1 MINSTLIKVS
11 LTATTVF
18 AGALVF
24 LPSPG
29 ASAGPKSVPV
39 GIVNFVAE
47 LDAAD
52 GTPYNGPIKLSVKQ
66 EGTGSKYSWGPFS
79 TTCTA
84 GVLSVSAD
92 LQGLAHTSNAEAYFW
107 KPNASGNTGAESF
120 FYLNGAD
127 GARAVSVFTPPAP
140 GGTVALR
147 DLQLS
152 PAPVFGTITSSS
164 AQGLHPA
171 AELQIVP
178 RRFASGVIH
187 PFYDIHP
194 ITVGAQTDVYS
205 WSVKHRAEFRVET
218 TDGWASVD
226 TYLNRGNT
234 VSVNLLHQGAIVV
247 IFDPIQFVDVYR
259 VVIFDSA
266 TYSPFDPSAHDPQY
280 VFFAADEHIETGC
293 TGDIKNNDQSKRH
306 FDDVSAGS
314 YVMELWTDSSIR
326 NATPAP
332 VLTATVT
339 VIGGQTT
346 TVTFP

>member
-127 GARAVSVFTPPAP
+127 LGRFYPGSPGAATAGLGGALYLPPSLLKGTNVLVLGEELGATQPTAVRVI
-140 GGTVALR
+140 
-147 DLQLS
+147 LS
-152 PAPVFGTITSSS
+152 T
-164 AQGLHPA
+164 L
-171 AELQIVP
+171 
-178 RRFASGVIH
+178 AS
-187 PFYDIHP
+187 
-194 ITVGAQTDVYS
+194 
-205 WSVKHRAEFRVET
+205 
-218 TDGWASVD
+218 
-226 TYLNRGNT
+226 
-234 VSVNLLHQGAIVV
+234 
-247 IFDPIQFVDVYR
+247 
-259 VVIFDSA
+259 
-266 TYSPFDPSAHDPQY
+266 
-280 VFFAADEHIETGC
+280 
-293 TGDIKNNDQSKRH
+293 IKN
-306 FDDVSAGS
+306 
-314 YVMELWTDSSIR
+314 
-326 NATPAP
+326 
-332 VLTATVT
+332 
-339 VIGGQTT
+339 
-346 TVTFP
+346 